1 MSQTDSPGSTSPP
14 FTPATSVAVPFASMA
29 DEWTKGLSEKAVEL
43 YTKIEGIVPGEL
55 KGYGELAGKGALAAS
70 GQRDSFY
77 KKEGLEFEIPL
88 HRLMSTNDK
97 YACVDG
103 EFGLGLIQ
111 YGLNDEQRRVYKC
124 AIREIEGAYTP
135 GDEPSKKGLPPQK
148 AKKPKKRKAGAE
160 EAEEAPAPPVVLA
173 PVSADVVRAVVERMA
188 KYRFDNGV
196 APAEL
201 YRHGPELL
209 KVVFA

>member
-1 MSQTDSPGSTSPP
+1 MSNTTED
-14 FTPATSVAVPFASMA
+14 
-29 DEWTKGLSEKAVEL
+29 WTEGLSEKDIEF
-43 YTKIEGIVPGEL
+43 YHKIESIGSGEL
-55 KGYGELAGKGALAAS
+55 KGYDELTSSSWAAS
-70 GQRDSFY
+70 RHLDVLY
-77 KKEGLEFEIPL
+77 KKEGLEFEIPI
-88 HRLMSTNDK
+88 HRVMSTNDA
-97 YACVDG
+97 YAKVDG
-103 EFGLGLIQ
+103 EIGLGLLQ
-111 YGLNDEQRRVYKC
+111 YGLNDESRRVYKC
-124 AIREIEGAYTP
+124 ALREIEGAYTP

-173 PVSADVVRAVVERMA
+173 PVSADVVRVVVERMA

>member
-1 MSQTDSPGSTSPP
+1 MG
-14 FTPATSVAVPFASMA
+14 
-29 DEWTKGLSEKAVEL
+29 G
-43 YTKIEGIVPGEL
+43 
-55 KGYGELAGKGALAAS
+55 
-70 GQRDSFY
+70 RDR
-77 KKEGLEFEIPL
+77 PR
-88 HRLMSTNDK
+88 RLG
-97 YACVDG
+97 DG
-103 EFGLGLIQ
+103 P
-111 YGLNDEQRRVYKC
+111 RRIYKC
-124 AIREIEGAYTP
+124 ALREIEGAYKP

-160 EAEEAPAPPVVLA
+160 EAVEEAPPVVLA
-173 PVSADVVRAVVERMA
+173 PVPADFVRAVVERMA